1 MEDVLFT
8 DALGQKSKFDSFFVQ
23 NRLVRYVQIPKHI
36 SIQESLES
44 ATQPLGRGRGR
55 GRGEVSR
62 HRMKIL
68 GEREQRRQED
78 LKNALKMKE
87 EWKKE
92 KELKEKK

>member
-1 MEDVLFT
+1 M
-8 DALGQKSKFDSFFVQ
+8 
-23 NRLVRYVQIPKHI
+23 QIPKHI
-36 SIQESLES
+36 SIQESLEA